1 MARTPAG
8 VPKGGYMNGK
18 KLVII
23 TLGLVMVMVLLS
35 GCMQVLQKVSVN
47 RDGTGT
53 MVETLKIPAMMAGF
67 LQEMDDSEGAEQE
80 GSLSESLF
88 PEEQFRES
96 AKEMGEGVEFVSREV
111 KEFEGE
117 MIGYEAT
124 YSIADI
130 NMFTLNPLTDE
141 ATMAKPSTDTPVTFI
156 LSQGT
161 TSSTLTIEQ
170 HFAIDEESITEE
182 EEYETPSGEGE
193 SGEGEEEM
201 MAQFAEMMKGMRMQV
216 IIECGDEI
224 EKTDAKWWSRNR
236 IVLLDFDG
244 EELYSHPEKMEMLNQ
259 MEQSLSKE
267 DFDNLLKGIEGI
279 RFDTSEEI
287 KVTFR

>member
-1 MARTPAG
+1 
-8 VPKGGYMNGK
+8 MNGK

-23 TLGLVMVMVLLS
+23 TLGLVMVLLS

-53 MVETLKIPAMMAGF
+53 MVETLKVPAMMAGF

-96 AKEMGEGVEFVSREV
+96 AKEMGEGVEFISREV

-130 NMFTLNPLTDE
+130 NKFTLNPLTDE
-141 ATMAKPSTDTPVTFI
+141 ATMAKPSTGTPVTFI

-170 HFAIDEESITEE
+170 HFAIEEESITEE
-182 EEYETPSGEGE
+182 EEYEAPPGQGE
-193 SGEGEEEM
+193 SSEADAELD
-201 MAQFAEMMKGMRMQV
+201 AQFAEMMKGMRMQV

-224 EKTDAKWWSRNR
+224 EKTDAKWWSGNR

-244 EELYSHPEKMEMLNQ
+244 EELYSHPEKLEMLNQ

-279 RFDTSEEI
+279 KFDTSEEI